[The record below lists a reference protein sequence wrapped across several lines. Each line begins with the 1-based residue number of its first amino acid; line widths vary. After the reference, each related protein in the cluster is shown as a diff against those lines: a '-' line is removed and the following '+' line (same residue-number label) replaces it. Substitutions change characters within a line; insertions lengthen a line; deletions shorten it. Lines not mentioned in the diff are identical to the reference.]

1 MGLIGS
7 RDTPDTGAGQ
17 LVPVLSDR
25 AGVLFLLFRRKV
37 FIVLRTKKILIRS
50 RDKVMDKVARSLH
63 NEY

>member
-1 MGLIGS
+1 MIGS

-50 RDKVMDKVARSLH
+50 WIRSLAH
-63 NEY
+63 YT

>member
-25 AGVLFLLFRRKV
+25 AGVLFLLVRRKV

-50 RDKVMDKVARSLH
+50 CVMDKVARSLH
-63 NEY
+63 IVLTY

>member
-1 MGLIGS
+1 M
-7 RDTPDTGAGQ
+7 
-17 LVPVLSDR
+17 VPVLSDR

-37 FIVLRTKKILIRS
+37 FIALRTKKILIRS